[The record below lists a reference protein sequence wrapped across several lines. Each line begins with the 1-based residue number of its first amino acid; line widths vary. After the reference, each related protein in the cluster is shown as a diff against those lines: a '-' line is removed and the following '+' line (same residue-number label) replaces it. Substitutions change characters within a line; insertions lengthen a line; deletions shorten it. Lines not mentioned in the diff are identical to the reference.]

1 MDKDTQLPAEVL
13 AGITQKAEAVY
24 LQLDAIV
31 TDIDCN
37 FGLPMFEKRLGPI
50 EEAITEYATELHAA
64 RELLEKAI
72 NSRSLH
78 NVKNYDL
85 LNEIKTFLDGK

>member
-1 MDKDTQLPAEVL
+1 MTNNTQLPAEVVL
-13 AGITQKAEAVY
+13 H
-24 LQLDAIV
+24 
-31 TDIDCN
+31 
-37 FGLPMFEKRLGPI
+37 I
-50 EEAITEYATELHAA
+50 EEEANNYVEQTRGRQGRVETYIAGATEYATKLHAA

-85 LNEIKTFLDGK
+85 LNEIKTFLDGAK